1 MHLGRDY
8 QLDQLQI
15 DVVNSLIF
23 GAYNVLI
30 IVRTGLGKSLTFQAS
45 ILLTGLITIQIV
57 LLNRLGEE
65 QAYNI
70 NRICEETSNL
80 VKAVNITTNSKKLD
94 RRMFDNIV
102 VGQIQYIILSLEQ
115 AASKEFR
122 NVLRIQAVRDRI
134 SIVVID
140 EIYLIKAQA
149 EFRAEYTQVSELRA
163 ILRNNTVWLGASTI
177 LDKETE
183 LYILENAGFRK
194 QDDNDDYQT
203 KVLRSSIDRTDT
215 KYIFGVI
222 LKETLGITNYNY
234 LAFVLRSSVD
244 N

>member
-1 MHLGRDY
+1 
-8 QLDQLQI
+8 
-15 DVVNSLIF
+15 
-23 GAYNVLI
+23 
-30 IVRTGLGKSLTFQAS
+30 
-45 ILLTGLITIQIV
+45 
-57 LLNRLGEE
+57 
-65 QAYNI
+65 
-70 NRICEETSNL
+70 
-80 VKAVNITTNSKKLD
+80 
-94 RRMFDNIV
+94 MFNNIV

-115 AASKEFR
+115 AASKEFY
-122 NVLRIQAVRDRI
+122 NILRIQAVRDRI

-140 EIYLIKAQA
+140 EIYLVKAQA
-149 EFRAEYTQVSELRA
+149 EFRAEYAQVSELRA
-163 ILRNNTVWLGASTI
+163 ILRNNTIWLRASTI

-215 KYIFGVI
+215 KYIFRVI

>member
-1 MHLGRDY
+1 
-8 QLDQLQI
+8 
-15 DVVNSLIF
+15 
-23 GAYNVLI
+23 
-30 IVRTGLGKSLTFQAS
+30 
-45 ILLTGLITIQIV
+45 
-57 LLNRLGEE
+57 
-65 QAYNI
+65 
-70 NRICEETSNL
+70 
-80 VKAVNITTNSKKLD
+80 
-94 RRMFDNIV
+94 MFNNIV
-102 VGQIQYIILSLEQ
+102 IGQIQYIILSLEQ

-140 EIYLIKAQA
+140 EIYLVKAQA

-163 ILRNNTVWLGASTI
+163 ILRNNTIQLRASAI

-183 LYILENAGFRK
+183 LYVLENAGFRK

-203 KVLRSSIDRTDT
+203 KVLHSSIDRTDT

-244 N
+244 D